1 MIFPISPG
9 TRLAMVAFMRSA
21 WLWLSVGIGL
31 VTACG
36 APASAPGPV
45 SSAASG
51 LVSTSELDQLI
62 EKVWAEHSVTPASE
76 IDDARRVTLD
86 LAGRVP
92 TSSEASAFLADKSAD
107 KRSQAVELCSTARTM
122 PFTSPATGN
131 GRCSA
136 PPAGWS
142 FAGHRR
148 APIAPDFSAT
158 RRFGSSPSKNARPG
172 LAATRFGRRRF
183 EA

>member
-1 MIFPISPG
+1 
-9 TRLAMVAFMRSA
+9 MVAFMRSA

-92 TSSEASAFLADKSAD
+92 TSARLQRFSPTIRNKRSRHPSFARQQLWSLPQLGTDAARPRQLGGLLLVTVGLRSHRISRRRVDSGPARARTRVLDLPRLGSAD
-107 KRSQAVELCSTARTM
+107 AASRLDQA
-122 PFTSPATGN
+122 
-131 GRCSA
+131 
-136 PPAGWS
+136 
-142 FAGHRR
+142 
-148 APIAPDFSAT
+148 
-158 RRFGSSPSKNARPG
+158 
-172 LAATRFGRRRF
+172 
-183 EA
+183 